1 MNIMVFIKSSCSEGK
16 GANRVSYKA
25 GILDSYFVRRIYSI
39 THTHCS
45 PLTLNHPTCN
55 LVLFVILVSRLFLYH
70 LARLQ
75 CITSVWCFFSPPRQ
89 NHWSFC
95 KGSCYGKLSQPI
107 SNHECMRTP
116 AGRLSTLFACVASLS
131 GRLINQLSWLVAG
144 LGFIRYSSGCVFIRS
159 KQDKDTAEMQLAIVF
174 FIDTPS
180 SLVVHHNLEAQI
192 FSYP

>member
-1 MNIMVFIKSSCSEGK
+1 MVFIKSSCSEGK

-75 CITSVWCFFSPPRQ
+75 CITSVWCFFPPQAESLVILQRILLWKAVTT
-89 NHWSFC
+89 NFESRVYEDTCWTFVD
-95 KGSCYGKLSQPI
+95 I
-107 SNHECMRTP
+107 VCMCSKP
-116 AGRLSTLFACVASLS
+116 QWKAHQSVIVACC
-131 GRLINQLSWLVAG
+131 G

>member
-1 MNIMVFIKSSCSEGK
+1 MQLGVICHIGESPVFIPFGPFAVYHIC
-16 GANRVSYKA
+16 
-25 GILDSYFVRRIYSI
+25 
-39 THTHCS
+39 
-45 PLTLNHPTCN
+45 
-55 LVLFVILVSRLFLYH
+55 LVLFFP
-70 LARLQ
+70 
-75 CITSVWCFFSPPRQ
+75 PPRQ